1 MSEET
6 KKTIFRQQ
14 ALDRISSPEQF
25 NDYLHVTNPGVW
37 VFLSIVILLLAAFI
51 SWAALGT
58 LETTAAARAA
68 VSDGTARI
76 TVLEN
81 TEIAPGMTI
90 RMGNAEFRISEVTR
104 DEMGLTVAFA
114 PVNLANG
121 NYDAVIVVE
130 TLSPISF
137 LLAA

>member
-1 MSEET
+1 MAEEQR
-6 KKTIFRQQ
+6 KQIFRQQ
-14 ALDRISSPEQF
+14 ALDRIASPEQF
-25 NDYLHVTNPGVW
+25 NDYLHVTNAGVW
-37 VFLSIVILLLAAFI
+37 VFLSVVILLLVAFI
-51 SWAALGT
+51 SWSALGT
-58 LETTAAARAA
+58 LETTVGARAA

-81 TEIAPGMTI
+81 AEVASGMTV
-90 RMGNAEFRISEVTR
+90 RMGNSEFRISEVTR

>member
-1 MSEET
+1 MAEEQ
-6 KKTIFRQQ
+6 KKQIFRQQ
-14 ALDRISSPEQF
+14 ALDRIASPEQF
-25 NDYLHVTNPGVW
+25 NDYLHVTSAGVW
-37 VFLSIVILLLAAFI
+37 VFLSIIILLLAAFI
-51 SWAALGT
+51 SWSALGK

-68 VSDGTARI
+68 VQDGTARI
-76 TVLEN
+76 TVVEN
-81 TEIAPGMTI
+81 VEVTAGMTV

-104 DEMGLTVAFA
+104 DEMGLTIAFA

-130 TLSPISF
+130 TISPISF